1 MKKSIL
7 ISALALAALATT
19 SCSNEETKAI
29 EPQSNA
35 IEFGTY
41 LGRDA
46 ISRGSEFTTGAMQ
59 SAGFGVFAA
68 YTGTANFGDS
78 HTMNFMYNQQVT
90 YNSSETVWEYTPLKY
105 WPNNEGDKVSFFAYA
120 PHGVT
125 GATFSTNTEAGA
137 PQITFTVQN
146 NVADQ
151 KDLTLAVAKK
161 NQEKQSITGTVD
173 FTFKHVLARIGLNV
187 EAMFDLVNGDA
198 TGNND
203 TNKSNG
209 DKATETTIKVTKV
222 ELIGKFDTEAII
234 DLGTDLTAD
243 AWVDTSVTAAGSD
256 VIYTWDATNSN
267 FTSVADDVTTTKQQL
282 NADGS
287 YAMIIPQDMTT
298 SKVKIRVTYTVTTI
312 DAKLDGGES
321 EIENVITS
329 EAFPFNFEQGKAYMF
344 NLHLGMTS
352 VKFSATV
359 SDWENAT
366 NQTVVNLPINFN

>member
-46 ISRGSEFTTGAMQ
+46 ISRGSVFTTTDME

-68 YTGTANFGDS
+68 YTAQEAFSNQ
-78 HTMNFMYNQQVT
+78 TMNFMYNQKVT
-90 YNSSETVWEYTPLKY
+90 KSGAAWIYDPLKY
-105 WPNNEGDKVSFFAYA
+105 WPNNQGDKVSFFAYA
-120 PHGVT
+120 PYDVT
-125 GATFSTNTEAGA
+125 GANLSANTEAGA
-137 PQITFTVQN
+137 PQITFTVQT

-151 KDLTLAVAKK
+151 KDLTLAVAQK
-161 NQEKQSITGTVD
+161 NIQKQSITGTVY

-203 TNKSNG
+203 TNTSNG
-209 DKATETTIKVTKV
+209 EKATETTIKVKKV
-222 ELIGKFDTEAII
+222 ELIGKFDTEATI
-234 DLGTDLTAD
+234 DLGTDLSAD
-243 AWVDTSVTAAGSD
+243 AWVDSSVEAAATD
-256 VIYTWDATNSN
+256 VTYTWESAN
-267 FTSVADDVTTTKQQL
+267 FVTSVADNVTTAKQQL
-282 NADGS
+282 NTADS

-298 SKVKIRVTYTVTTI
+298 SKVKIRVTYTVTTT
-312 DAKLDGGES
+312 DAKLEGGES

-329 EAFPFNFEQGKAYMF
+329 DEFAFNFQQGKAYMF

-359 SDWENAT
+359 SDWQDAANE
-366 NQTVVNLPINFN
+366 TVVNLPINFN

>member
-46 ISRGSEFTTGAMQ
+46 ISRGSVFTTTDME

-78 HTMNFMYNQQVT
+78 HTMNFMYNQKVT
-90 YNSSETVWEYTPLKY
+90 KSGAAWIYDPLKY
-105 WPNNEGDKVSFFAYA
+105 WPNNQGDKVSFFAYA
-120 PHGVT
+120 PYDVT
-125 GATFSTNTEAGA
+125 GANLSANTEAGA
-137 PQITFTVQN
+137 PQITFTVQT

-151 KDLTLAVAKK
+151 KDLTLAVAQK
-161 NQEKQSITGTVD
+161 NIQKQSITGKVY

-203 TNKSNG
+203 TNTSNG
-209 DKATETTIKVTKV
+209 EKATETTIKVTKV

-243 AWVDTSVTAAGSD
+243 AWVDTSVAAAGSD

-267 FTSVADDVTTTKQQL
+267 FTSVANDVTTTKQRL

-298 SKVKIRVTYTVTTI
+298 NKVKIRVTYTVTTT
-312 DAKLDGGES
+312 DANLDGSKS
-321 EIENVITS
+321 EIKNVITS
-329 EAFPFNFEQGKAYMF
+329 DEFGFNFEQGKAYMF

-359 SDWENAT
+359 SDWQDAANE
-366 NQTVVNLPINFN
+366 TVVNLPINFN